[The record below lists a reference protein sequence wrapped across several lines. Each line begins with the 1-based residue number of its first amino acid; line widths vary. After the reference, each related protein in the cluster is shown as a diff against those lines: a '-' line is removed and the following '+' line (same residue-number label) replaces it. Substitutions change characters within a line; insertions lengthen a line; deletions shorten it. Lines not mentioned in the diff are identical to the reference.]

1 MMEPYLINIINRIK
15 ESKNTIYNVN
25 HDLLIN
31 EQDLEKILV
40 HKLVGQC
47 FDGLALRTRSKVIK
61 SLVCDALGYP
71 IPKSFKKTQ
80 PRFLAQNFDVYIQKS
95 NNLQIWNEII
105 TMDRRY
111 VIVKLDQNDTVIKVI
126 VLTGES
132 LAKYDTTGK
141 ITIKHQAIL
150 RVGLQPSAEIFSSS
164 DTNELSHFIG
174 TGIPS
179 KLNCSPTSLPVPQE
193 LLPINTIFE
202 RLKPLVGKKF
212 IDSGIV
218 QERNR
223 GGELHKLICD
233 YLGYRDFS
241 DNGQFPDVLNQ
252 LLEVKLQTS
261 PTIDLG
267 LISPNSTDP
276 LPISM
281 GTYAITPSDVRYA
294 IFYGI
299 TNGTEV
305 ELKNLYI
312 VNGKDF
318 FKFFPRMEGN
328 IINGKLQIP
337 LPNSLF
343 E

>member
-1 MMEPYLINIINRIK
+1 MELNLSSITNEIRRSGN
-15 ESKNTIYNVN
+15 SIYDTSD
-25 HDLLIN
+25 DLLIN
-31 EQDLEKILV
+31 EPDLEKILS
-40 HKLVGQC
+40 HKLVGQS

-61 SLVCDALGYP
+61 SLVCEALGYP
-71 IPKSFKKTQ
+71 VPKSFKKCQ
-80 PRFLAQNFDVYIQKS
+80 PRFPGQNFDVYIQKS

-111 VIVKLDQNDTVIKVI
+111 VIIKLDENDRIVKVKVI
-126 VLTGES
+126 TGED
-132 LAKYDTTGK
+132 LAKYDTTGT

-150 RVGLQPSAEIFSSS
+150 RVGQQTAELLSRS
-164 DTNELSHFIG
+164 DTNGLSSFISTEEL
-174 TGIPS
+174 P
-179 KLNCSPTSLPVPQE
+179 KLNSSPTSFPVPHK
-193 LLPINTIFE
+193 LLPIKTIFE
-202 RLKPLVGKKF
+202 RLQPLVGKKF

-223 GGELHKLICD
+223 GGELHKLICSS
-233 YLGYRDFS
+233 LGFSDFS

-276 LPISM
+276 LAISM
-281 GTYAITPSDVRYA
+281 GSYSITPSDVRYA
-294 IFYGI
+294 IFYGT
-299 TNGTEV
+299 TNGAEV
-305 ELKNLYI
+305 ELKNLFI

-318 FKFFPRMEGN
+318 FNYFPRMEGKV
-328 IINGKLQIP
+328 INGKLQIP

-343 E
+343 V

>member
-1 MMEPYLINIINRIK
+1 MESYLLNIINAISR
-15 ESKNTIYNVN
+15 SGNSIYDIDDN
-25 HDLLIN
+25 LLID
-31 EQDLEKILV
+31 ETALEKILTN
-40 HKLVGQC
+40 KLLGQS

-61 SLVCDALGYP
+61 SLLCEALGYP
-71 IPKSFKKTQ
+71 VPKSFKKCQ

-111 VIVKLDQNDTVIKVI
+111 VIIKLDENDRVVKVKVI
-126 VLTGES
+126 TGED
-132 LAKYDTTGK
+132 LAKYDTTGT

-150 RVGLQPSAEIFSSS
+150 RVGQQTAELLSRS
-164 DTNELSHFIG
+164 DTNGLYPFTSREEL
-174 TGIPS
+174 T
-179 KLNCSPTSLPVPQE
+179 KLNASPTSFPVPQK
-193 LLPINTIFE
+193 LLPIKTIFE
-202 RLKPLVGKKF
+202 RLQPLVGKKF

-223 GGELHKLICD
+223 GGELHKLICSS
-233 YLGYRDFS
+233 LGFSDFS

-276 LPISM
+276 LTISM
-281 GTYAITPSDVRYA
+281 GSYSVTPSDVRYA
-294 IFYGI
+294 IFYAT
-299 TNGTEV
+299 TNGAEV
-305 ELKNLYI
+305 ELKNLFI

-318 FKFFPRMEGN
+318 FKYFPRMEGKV
-328 IINGKLQIP
+328 INGKLQIP

-343 E
+343 V

>member
-1 MMEPYLINIINRIK
+1 MDPYLRNIIDQIK
-15 ESKNTIYNVN
+15 ESENTIYDINN
-25 HDLLIN
+25 DLLID
-31 EQDLEKILV
+31 ELDLERILT
-40 HKLVGQC
+40 HKLVGQS
-47 FDGLALRTRSKVIK
+47 FGGLALRTRSKVIK

-71 IPKSFKKTQ
+71 IPKSFKKCQ

-111 VIVKLDQNDTVIKVI
+111 VIIKLDDNDMVIRIK
-126 VLTGES
+126 VLTGED
-132 LAKYDTTGK
+132 LAKYDTTGT

-150 RVGLQPSAEIFSSS
+150 RVRQNPSAEIFSIS
-164 DTNELSHFIG
+164 DTNALSRFIG
-174 TGIPS
+174 TGIS
-179 KLNCSPTSLPVPQE
+179 SQINYNPTSLPVPQK
-193 LLPINTIFE
+193 LLPINTLFE
-202 RLKPLVGKKF
+202 RLKPLVGKKI

-223 GGELHKLICD
+223 GGELHKLICSC
-233 YLGYRDFS
+233 LGYNDFS

-276 LPISM
+276 LPISL
-281 GTYAITPSDVRYA
+281 GTYAVTPSDVRYA

-305 ELKNLYI
+305 ELKNLFI
-312 VNGKDF
+312 VNGEDF
-318 FKFFPRMEGN
+318 FDFFPRMEGN

-343 E
+343 I